1 MEGQMRS
8 PAPEVGEGRARVSK
22 SPDRKRKLWLW
33 LVWMSKE
40 FSPSWS
46 GKVYIHLDRVEDEQA

>member
-1 MEGQMRS
+1 MRS

-22 SPDRKRKLWLW
+22 SPERKRKLWLW